1 MENRT
6 IQELF
11 SRKSVRVFSDEK
23 IIEEEKRLI
32 LEAAIQAPTAGNMS
46 LFSILDIQS
55 QEIKNI
61 LAKRCDDQNFIAEA
75 PIVLVFLADY
85 QRWYDVL
92 ESYEM
97 TIPPMGE
104 GDLFLAMQDCMIA
117 AQNAVVAAESMGI
130 GSCYIGDILENYE
143 DNQKLLNLPKY
154 VLPISMLVLG
164 RPTKQQ
170 KNRTKPE
177 RFKVEDLVF
186 TDAYPD
192 KDTKE
197 TRESFKRKLSV
208 NDEELKERLERYKK
222 RKFEAEFRMEMN
234 RSSKAMIENWKKL

>member
-6 IQELF
+6 IKELF

-23 IIEEEKRLI
+23 ITEKEKRLI

-55 QEIKNI
+55 KEMKDT
-61 LAKRCDDQNFIAEA
+61 LAKSCDNQNFIAEA
-75 PIVLVFLADY
+75 PLVLIFLADY
-85 QRWYDVL
+85 QRWCDVL

-97 TIPPMGE
+97 TIPPMGQ
-104 GDLFLAMQDCMIA
+104 GDLFLAMEDCLIA

-154 VLPISMLVLG
+154 VLPVSMLVLG

-170 KNRTKPE
+170 KNRMKPE
-177 RFKVEDLVF
+177 RFKVEDIVF
-186 TDAYPD
+186 TDVYPE
-192 KDTKE
+192 KDLKE
-197 TRESFKRKLSV
+197 TREAFKRKLNVS
-208 NDEELKERLERYKK
+208 DEELKKSLEQYRK
-222 RKFEAEFRMEMN
+222 RKFEAEFRMELN
-234 RSSKAMIENWKKL
+234 RSSKAMIENWNK

>member
-1 MENRT
+1 M
-6 IQELF
+6 
-11 SRKSVRVFSDEK
+11 
-23 IIEEEKRLI
+23 
-32 LEAAIQAPTAGNMS
+32 
-46 LFSILDIQS
+46 
-55 QEIKNI
+55 
-61 LAKRCDDQNFIAEA
+61 
-75 PIVLVFLADY
+75 LVFLADY

-143 DNQKLLNLPKY
+143 ENQKLLNLPKY

-186 TDAYPD
+186 TDTYRI
-192 KDTKE
+192 KIQKKQ
-197 TRESFKRKLSV
+197 ESHLKRKLSV

-222 RKFEAEFRMEMN
+222 RKFEAEFHYEMESFIKGNDRELEEIINMKMTEGFFG
-234 RSSKAMIENWKKL
+234 SSVISMQKQNLSSRFDNSGIHIFPLGQGGYCTKNIYDRNYLP

>member
-11 SRKSVRVFSDEK
+11 LRKSVRVFSDEK
-23 IIEEEKRLI
+23 ITEEEKRLI

-46 LFSILDIQS
+46 LFSILDIRS

-61 LAKRCDDQNFIAEA
+61 LAKRCDNQNFIAEA
-75 PIVLVFLADY
+75 PMVLVFLADY

-97 TIPPMGE
+97 TISSMRE
-104 GDLFLAMQDCMIA
+104 GDLFLAMQDCIIA

-170 KNRTKPE
+170 KNRIKPE
-177 RFKVEDLVF
+177 RFKVEDIVF
-186 TDAYPD
+186 TDTYPD
-192 KDTKE
+192 KDTEE
-197 TRESFKRKLSV
+197 TREAFKRKLKV
-208 NDEELKERLERYKK
+208 NDEKLKECLERYSK

-234 RSSKAMIENWKKL
+234 RSAKAMIDSWSR

>member
-23 IIEEEKRLI
+23 ITEEEKKLI

-55 QEIKNI
+55 QEIKDV
-61 LAKRCDDQNFIAEA
+61 LAKRCDNQNFIAEA
-75 PIVLVFLADY
+75 PVVLVFLADY
-85 QRWYDVL
+85 QRWCDVL

-104 GDLFLAMQDCMIA
+104 GDLFLAMQDCIIA
-117 AQNAVVAAESMGI
+117 AQNAVVAAEFMGI
-130 GSCYIGDILENYE
+130 GSCYIGDILEHYE

-154 VLPISMLVLG
+154 VLPVSMLVLG

-177 RFKVEDLVF
+177 RFKVEDIVF
-186 TDAYPD
+186 TDTYPD
-192 KDTKE
+192 KDTEE
-197 TRESFKRKLSV
+197 TREVFKRKLNV
-208 NDEELKERLERYKK
+208 GDAELKQRLERYSK

-234 RSSKAMIENWKKL
+234 RSSTAMIKSWNK